1 MKAKYSIDF
10 KTRKRLE
17 ELAAELPQVP
27 HFVINSSGQY
37 ELQKMSRTKMVS
49 GQELLNQ
56 DSKTIVNG
64 EYVSD
69 LSNYLQ
75 KGYDV
80 RMMNHK
86 VNIMSEYGKYETAG
100 VVEYI
105 RRVNELHITIQQIK
119 AEHKEPTR
127 WEKFVAWLKSFS
139 LQTVKLKF
147 QQ

>member
-1 MKAKYSIDF
+1 MKAKYKITFDVE
-10 KTRKRLE
+10 KRLK
-17 ELAAELPQVP
+17 ELAVELPEVP

-37 ELQKMSRTKMVS
+37 ELQKMTRSKMVS
-49 GQELLNQ
+49 GQELLDK

-75 KGYDV
+75 QGYQV
-80 RMMNHK
+80 RMMNHI
-86 VNIMSEYGKYETAG
+86 VNLRNEYGKYETAG
-100 VVEYI
+100 VVEYM

-119 AEHKEPTR
+119 AEYKEPTR